1 MSEKEYIVTLN
12 KNVDYAAFNQEM
24 IATTG
29 AGDIPSRSVV
39 VANAR
44 PGSQRNTHYMLTVEE
59 AATLAA
65 DSRVLA
71 VELRPDLRDDIQLV
85 RRAVQT
91 GDFSKTL
98 EDRGFFINW
107 GLRRI
112 NEETNP
118 YENDAVNGN
127 YNYTL
132 DGTGVDIVI
141 QDSGLQVDHPEFQDA
156 NGVSRVQ
163 QIDWYA
169 ESGLPGTMPTAH
181 YTDYDGHGTHVAGI
195 ATGKVY
201 GWAKGANI
209 YSVKVAGLEGPTDPN
224 VGIPVVD
231 CFDIITAWH
240 NAKPIDPATGYKRP
254 TIVNMS
260 WGYGALYTAPT
271 AINYRGV
278 SHTGTEIDEVSELS
292 AYGLIL
298 INSSTPG
305 YYRSPVRIT
314 SVDVDVQEMIDAGIH
329 VCIAAGNSYHKI
341 DVTGGDDYDNNLTND
356 FSGTIYYNRGSS
368 PFSEEANIVGNIDS
382 EINEDTLE
390 QKALSSESGPGV
402 SIYAPGTNIMSC
414 TSTVNRFAPNIGPYP
429 PNDNFSIT
437 NISGTSMAAPQVAG
451 VIALNAQINP
461 NLTPAQAKAFLNNV
475 AATDVIHTTGL
486 TNDYTD
492 HRSIKGSNNKF
503 AFNKFNSAVQLRIGN

>member
-24 IATTG
+24 IANTG
-29 AGDIPSRSVV
+29 AGDIPSRSVT

-44 PGSQRNTHYMLTVEE
+44 PGSQRNTHYMLTDDE
-59 AATLAA
+59 ASALAT
-65 DSRVLA
+65 DTRVLA
-71 VELRPDLRDDIQLV
+71 VELRPDLRNDITIE

-107 GLRRI
+107 GLRRM
-112 NEETNP
+112 NEATNP
-118 YENDAVNGN
+118 YSNDAVGGG

-141 QDSGLQVDHPEFQDA
+141 QDSGLQIDHPEFQDS
-156 NGVSRVQ
+156 NGVSRVVEL
-163 QIDWYA
+163 DWYA
-169 ESGLPGTMPTAH
+169 ASGLPGTMPTAH

-195 ATGKVY
+195 ATGKTY
-201 GWAKGANI
+201 GWAKGATV

-224 VGIPVVD
+224 TGIPVAD
-231 CFDIITAWH
+231 CFDVITAWH
-240 NAKPIDPATGYKRP
+240 NAKPIDPATGVKRP

-260 WGYGALYTAPT
+260 WGYSALYTAPT
-271 AINYRGV
+271 AISYRGV
-278 SHTGTEIDEVSELS
+278 THTGTEIDEFSEAA
-292 AYGLIL
+292 AYGLIV
-298 INSSTPG
+298 ISSSTPS
-305 YYRSPVRIT
+305 YYSCQTRIA

-341 DVTGGDDYDNNLTND
+341 DVVGGADYDNSLTNS
-356 FSGTIYYNRGSS
+356 FSGVKYYNRGSS

-382 EINEDTLE
+382 DINADTLE

-414 TSTVNRFAPNIGPYP
+414 TSTVNKFAPDIGPYP

-437 NISGTSMAAPQVAG
+437 NISGTSMASPQVAG
-451 VIALNAQINP
+451 MLALTAQINP
-461 NLTPAQAKAFLNNV
+461 SLTPAQAKAFLNNV
-475 AATDVIHTTGL
+475 AASDVIHTTGL
-486 TNDYTD
+486 DNDYAD